1 MIDPELLQYMKET
14 AEELRELRGLV
25 LKLQQE
31 IRDKSIKSRFLTMD
45 EACAYLKKSRATIQ
59 KRIANGE
66 ITFANK
72 NGGKYLFPEEALK
85 AYASGMA

>member
-1 MIDPELLQYMKET
+1 MIDQELLQYMKET
-14 AEELRELRGLV
+14 AAELRELRGLV

-31 IRDKSIKSRFLTMD
+31 IRNRDIKSRFLTMD

-59 KRIANGE
+59 KRIADGN
-66 ITFANK
+66 ITFAHK
-72 NGGKYLFPEEALK
+72 DGGKYLFPEDKLK

>member
-1 MIDPELLQYMKET
+1 MIDQELLQYMKET
-14 AEELRELRGLV
+14 AAELRELRGLV

-31 IRDKSIKSRFLTMD
+31 IRDKSIKSRFLTLD

-59 KRIANGE
+59 KRIADGN
-66 ITFANK
+66 ITFAHK
-72 NGGKYLFPEEALK
+72 DGGKYLFPEDKLK